1 MIRKAAVAGSFYP
14 RDPGELRQWLDRLL
28 LSGRKKDRALA
39 VVSPHA
45 GYQYSGAVAGA
56 VFSSVE
62 LPDAF
67 IIMAPSHRPIRSVFA
82 VMTEGSWE
90 TPLGD
95 FAIDTELAEL
105 LAAGSDLVRID
116 PSAHEAEH
124 SLEVQLPFI
133 QALRRTPTMVPV
145 AVSHLA
151 RWDQIVEL
159 GHAAAAAVRRAGR
172 DVLLVASTDMSHY
185 ISAEEARLKDF
196 LAIQK
201 ILDLDAQGLFE
212 VVRSEEITMCGYQP
226 TAAVLAAAR
235 ELGATRG
242 ELVMYATSGDQTGDH
257 DAVVGYAGLKII

>member
-14 RDPGELRQWLDRLL
+14 RDPRELKEWLDRLL
-28 LSGRKKDRALA
+28 LPGRKKDRAFA

-45 GYQYSGAVAGA
+45 GYQYSGGVAGA

-62 LPDAF
+62 LPNAF
-67 IIMAPSHRPIRSVFA
+67 IIMAPSHRPIRSLFA
-82 VMTEGSWE
+82 IMTEGQWE

-95 FAIDTELAEL
+95 FAVDTELAEL
-105 LAAGSDLVRID
+105 LAEGSDLVRID

-133 QALRRTPTMVPV
+133 QASRPAPTMVPV
-145 AVSHLA
+145 AISHLA
-151 RWDQIVEL
+151 RLEQIVEL
-159 GHAAAAAVRRAGR
+159 GQAAAAAVRRVGR
-172 DVLLVASTDMSHY
+172 DVLLLASTDMSHY

-201 ILDLDAQGLFE
+201 ILDVDAQGLFE
-212 VVRSEEITMCGYQP
+212 TVRSEEITMCGFQP
-226 TAAVLAAAR
+226 TAAVLAAAK

-242 ELVMYATSGDQTGDH
+242 ELVMYATSGDRTGDH
-257 DAVVGYAGLKII
+257 DAVVGYAGLKIV